1 MILRL
6 PHLIIYILATASVG
20 AYSSRHSPRQRPQF
34 NAGRTAHTGNE
45 KKSHHDDVVRRR
57 RRGGLPLRA
66 IADETDVR
74 SRRAA
79 VVAAGVAQAEKAAEA
94 ALAASR
100 RRGSG
105 SGHVVDA
112 ATLEEGGRSPG
123 FVGFRPREAT
133 IDERNARR
141 DVGDDGGVDQLRRR
155 RERQEE
161 EDQIARPAVTIRPGP
176 GVTITRTL
184 GNVIVAS
191 DDVDDNKGRM
201 PDESSDSP
209 PPSLAADDGDVA
221 EESPTSEAAVQ
232 AGNDSAAARSA
243 AAALL
248 RRKVMN
254 QRGARSNTKVG
265 RTKTSVGRLKS
276 GSARRTGGTVAG
288 RLLGAVR
295 TGAAAAAAARQKK
308 NESNGGGGGSG
319 GGDGSSGDSNTMS
332 AAPTRP
338 TKSLIESTV
347 NDLMRKQEDRRAS
360 VVASNS
366 NHYETQ
372 ASAMGLFGEPMSVT
386 STSTSQTP
394 QHMFDAQ
401 LKHERAFHNY
411 ISHWQPPHSGSILL
425 HSESNIQNNPANSDA
440 EYFAAVRDQIAV
452 RVATPWDDIDIAS
465 LRLSVF
471 SDFTTDLREKFC
483 QKSCEVLDHRRNKG
497 ATCLVA
503 AIDRSMRDTI
513 IARNTYQDGAD
524 YGLAAQSRDPTGSSH
539 WFMGSVECSVH
550 EFFGTEL
557 GRRRAPG
564 TLLYITEVAV
574 LPEARR
580 TGAATRLMVGVDE
593 LATAKGIESLYLHVD
608 VNNRAAITL
617 YEKAGYRI
625 IGKDDHHHELG
636 LEFTTRLNLHDG
648 ATKGRNHYLMEKHLI
663 DSPTWFEEA
672 DEAVA
677 ARKLEEARA
686 LQQARAE
693 RAQAHSSRASIGFDV
708 PIHYNGRL

>member
-6 PHLIIYILATASVG
+6 PHLLIYLLATSKVG

-34 NAGRTAHTGNE
+34 DAGRTAGNE
-45 KKSHHDDVVRRR
+45 KNHDDAIRRR

-105 SGHVVDA
+105 HVVDA
-112 ATLEEGGRSPG
+112 TSLEGGRSPG

-133 IDERNARR
+133 IDDRNDRR
-141 DVGDDGGVDQLRRR
+141 AIGGDVDQLRRR
-155 RERQEE
+155 REQQEE
-161 EDQIARPAVTIRPGP
+161 EDQRTRPAVTIRPGP

-191 DDVDDNKGRM
+191 DDVDDDKGRT

-209 PPSLAADDGDVA
+209 PPPPPSHAADGGDLA
-221 EESPTSEAAVQ
+221 EESTSEVTAQ
-232 AGNDSAAARSA
+232 AGRDSAAARAA

-248 RRKVMN
+248 RRKAMN
-254 QRGARSNTKVG
+254 QRGGKSNTKVG
-265 RTKTSVGRLKS
+265 RTKTSVGALKS

-308 NESNGGGGGSG
+308 DESNGGGGGDS
-319 GGDGSSGDSNTMS
+319 SSGDSSTMS
-332 AAPTRP
+332 AAPTRT

-360 VVASNS
+360 MVASNN

-372 ASAMGLFGEPMSVT
+372 ASAMGLFGEPLSVP
-386 STSTSQTP
+386 STSQTP
-394 QHMFDAQ
+394 QQVYDAQ
-401 LKHERAFHNY
+401 LMHERAFHNY

-513 IARNTYQDGAD
+513 AARNTYHDGAD
-524 YGLAAQSRDPTGSSH
+524 YGLAEQSRDPTGSSQ

-557 GRRRAPG
+557 GRRRPAG
-564 TLLYITEVAV
+564 TVLYITEVAV

-580 TGAATRLMVGVDE
+580 TGAATRLMIGVDE

-608 VNNRAAITL
+608 VNNKAAITL

-625 IGKDDHHHELG
+625 ISKDDHPMFE
-636 LEFTTRLNLHDG
+636 EFTTRLNLHDG
-648 ATKGRNHYLMEKHLI
+648 ATKGRNHYLMEKHLM

-672 DEAVA
+672 EEAFA

-686 LQQARAE
+686 LQHARAE
-693 RAQAHSSRASIGFDV
+693 RAQAHNNRASIGFDV